1 MSEEW
6 KNKRKRFYSSNF
18 SSPKFVIGGI
28 FGVIGVIILGGMMV
42 HFFSQSSKKDQLFL
56 TNQSIEAPEKNSSET
71 KPIDETV
78 STSTRS
84 VIYVDVKG
92 AVKRPGMYTF
102 VAEDRVFDVIQ
113 KAGGLTESA
122 DEKQINFAAK
132 ITDQQMLYVPEV
144 GEEIPE
150 SSNASLA
157 TLDSVDTNPDRVHLN
172 TADLSQLQQIPGIGE
187 KKAREIIQYRQDNG
201 SFKSIDELQEID
213 GIGQKTVE
221 KIKNFVTIT
230 IE

>member
-1 MSEEW
+1 MKGSQSENSHNERRMEEQTKAFLYYQLFFTKICDRRDLW
-6 KNKRKRFYSSNF
+6 HHR
-18 SSPKFVIGGI
+18 
-28 FGVIGVIILGGMMV
+28 VIILGGMMV

-92 AVKRPGMYTF
+92 AVKQPGMYAF

-187 KKAREIIQYRQDNG
+187 KKPEKLFSIDKIMDRSKVLT
-201 SFKSIDELQEID
+201 SFK
-213 GIGQKTVE
+213 K
-221 KIKNFVTIT
+221 
-230 IE
+230 